1 MNNNNNNT
9 FNNGTV
15 SPSSVGINSFIDT
28 FCAVNQYSSL
38 GNEVSRGISSPTAS
52 SSQLSARSCA

>member
-38 GNEVSRGISSPTAS
+38 GNEESRGISFFIGKIYAMF
-52 SSQLSARSCA
+52 